1 MTPRNRVMSAGP
13 SNSTLHSKNTQ
24 ISGREVSALLPTLP
38 ENSKR
43 NRNLSDAAVLR
54 LVAEWDAQER
64 RVRNREAKDMRRA
77 RAYSVMPEPPAT
89 STSDDFVFAVPMVPN
104 RHSRSTS
111 IPNFVLR
118 SSSMEPSFANGG
130 SRKNSITTGTP
141 SRESSVARE
150 SRKNSKI
157 NGTPSRESSVA
168 RESRKNSKTNGTPS
182 RETSVA
188 RESRKNS
195 GTTGTPSRETAG
207 ARGSLK
213 NSGPTPTPS
222 HETSVP
228 RGSRKKSTSTGTP
241 PRETSVT
248 RGSRKNSVTTVT
260 PSRETS
266 VARGS
271 RMDSGT
277 EGIAKSSLRGS
288 RLSSILRDDKA
299 RYNRALSVSF
309 DIDHAET
316 GDGSTESESP
326 SGSKQHLG
334 SAIPVSSVRQSRKSP
349 GPGLSRFSPRLSAK
363 RPHSPENGKSDAP
376 AKRNNVR
383 YCGHRSK
390 MNQDRREQM
399 KDSECI
405 VDECPS
411 CTVPLITNP
420 LTRTIDIDD
429 YEDRHNVSRPHINK
443 RLCLA
448 GLIANQLVY
457 NDEGKL
463 IRRTDLLGV
472 ITRRIRD
479 KFDIEKDTEIPDNF
493 FITGLEGIAFNENYL
508 TPDIVLNPEHFTKAT
523 SDMPTRLKM
532 MICSFPVWAKDM
544 YFSMRRMYEQQ
555 IQAIINDRGINST
568 RFDLD
573 IRPPRPSNVPC
584 FCDKYNLRR
593 CGDKNSKCC
602 GPEMMEMIERCRNS
616 EDSDSRE

>member
-1 MTPRNRVMSAGP
+1 MMNKDVLLLEWSIFPFFDIDFKSLY
-13 SNSTLHSKNTQ
+13 SCSKYESEDL
-24 ISGREVSALLPTLP
+24 ISRHTDDIFCFLNVQCSLDPPTKNGWLIEFKLWSKDSGGNGREVSALLPTLP

-118 SSSMEPSFANGG
+118 SSSMEPSFAN
-130 SRKNSITTGTP
+130 
-141 SRESSVARE
+141 
-150 SRKNSKI
+150 
-157 NGTPSRESSVA
+157 
-168 RESRKNSKTNGTPS
+168 
-182 RETSVA
+182 
-188 RESRKNS
+188 
-195 GTTGTPSRETAG
+195 
-207 ARGSLK
+207 
-213 NSGPTPTPS
+213 
-222 HETSVP
+222 
-228 RGSRKKSTSTGTP
+228 
-241 PRETSVT
+241 VT

-593 CGDKNSKCC
+593 CGDKNSNTFQISHNLDMTIMKSQSKLYT
-602 GPEMMEMIERCRNS
+602 RV
-616 EDSDSRE
+616 DSAELNKFNP